1 MTSFE
6 PSSFQKKFFEALT
19 SSQSSILLRACAGS
33 GKTTTIVHATS
44 LLPPHVLTVFLA
56 FNKRIAEEL
65 EKRVPRHVQVGTFHK
80 RGFGGLRRSLAK
92 SPTLNNDKVRDIL
105 KAATKAK
112 VLPWK
117 DYETYSQFVV
127 KLVSLAKSAGIGA
140 LVPNERPEWEK
151 LVDHF
156 ALTLDSGGEVDRALT
171 LASRALDE
179 SNSDVSTVDFDD
191 MLYLA
196 LLRNVTF
203 DKASFVFI
211 DEAQDTNSVQR
222 ALLPKMLAPQ
232 GRLIAVGDEMQ
243 SIYGFRG
250 ADASAMEELR
260 LAFNMLD
267 LPLSI
272 CYRCS
277 KAVISEAQKYLN

>member
-1 MTSFE
+1 MLIS
-6 PSSFQKKFFEALT
+6 PSEFQEAFFSALT
-19 SSQSSILLRACAGS
+19 TSTRSILLRACAGS

-65 EKRVPRHVQVGTFHK
+65 EKRVPRSVQVGTFHS
-80 RGFGGLRRSLAK
+80 RGFRALGRSLPK
-92 SPTLNNDKVRDIL
+92 SPKLNKDKTRDIL
-105 KAATKAK
+105 KAATKSK
-112 VLPWK
+112 DLPWK

-156 ALTLDSGGEVDRALT
+156 ALTLDSGGEIDRALT

-179 SNSDVSTVDFDD
+179 SNEDISTVDFDD

-196 LLRNVTF
+196 LLRNITF

-260 LAFNMLD
+260 FAFSMLD

>member
-1 MTSFE
+1 MLAN
-6 PSSFQKKFFEALT
+6 PSKYQEAFFDSLT
-19 SSQSSILLRACAGS
+19 TTAHSILLRACAGS

-44 LLPPHVLTVFLA
+44 LLPPHLLIIFLA
-56 FNKRIAEEL
+56 FNKNVDDKLAL
-65 EKRVPRHVQVGTFHK
+65 VLPRHVQHGTFHS
-80 RGFGGLRRSLAK
+80 RCFRALGRSLPK
-92 SPTLNNDKVRDIL
+92 SPKLNKDKVRDIL
-105 KAATKAK
+105 KAATKSK
-112 VLPWK
+112 DLPWK

-156 ALTLDSGGEVDRALT
+156 ALTLDSGGEVDRALA
-171 LASRALDE
+171 LAARALDE
-179 SNSDVSTVDFDD
+179 SNADVSTVDFDD

-260 LAFNMLD
+260 LAFSMLD